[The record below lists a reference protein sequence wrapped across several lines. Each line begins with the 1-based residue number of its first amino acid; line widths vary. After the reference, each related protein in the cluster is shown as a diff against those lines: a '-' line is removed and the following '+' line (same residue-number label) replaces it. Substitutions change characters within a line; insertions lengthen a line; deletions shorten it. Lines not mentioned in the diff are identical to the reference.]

1 MKEIITSHEKYQK
14 LKNIFWDYNVEL
26 LPLNKIVECDLQL
39 IDDYELKFILNR
51 MLERLS
57 WYDLL
62 EILGTSSIKNYLT
75 QETISKIRFVE
86 LREKYEYLRKV
97 LSGEPIS
104 FTGWG
109 AEYYSKIKHTLFSNR
124 WYSIK

>member
-1 MKEIITSHEKYQK
+1 MIASHEKYQK
-14 LKNIFWDYNVEL
+14 LKNIFWDYNVER
-26 LPLNKIVECDLQL
+26 LPLNKIVENDLKS

-51 MLERLS
+51 MFERLS

-62 EILGTSSIKNYLT
+62 EILGVSTIKYYLT

-109 AEYYSKIKHTLFSNR
+109 DEYYSKIKHTLFSNR